1 MELSLE
7 RFLDIP
13 GIKDVL
19 FNPSIIEN
27 VGRYSDRLFFTIG
40 ETLDTKTWSQ
50 FVNIFDD
57 FVIVETKQSST
68 TGSSYSMMLVDYNG
82 NKLINVSGHDLALAK
97 KDEEPFVVLKNTGMF
112 KPKVVVNEGMFGM
125 NTISVTFDEEL
136 IPEYKPQTYYIVQ
149 NQVRLHY
156 RDRWDFMCALF
167 EAEDSDGNKIVRYFY

>member
-1 MELSLE
+1 MELSIA

-19 FNPSIIEN
+19 FNPSIIED

-50 FVNIFDD
+50 VVNIFED
-57 FVIVETKQSST
+57 FVIVETTQSNT
-68 TGSSYSMMLVDYNG
+68 TGSDYSMMLVDYSG
-82 NKLINVSGHDLALAK
+82 NKLINLSGHDLALARK
-97 KDEEPFVVLKNTGMF
+97 GEEPFVVLRKTEMF

-149 NQVRLHY
+149 NQVKLYY

-167 EAEDSDGNKIVRYFY
+167 EAEDSDGNKIVRHFY